1 MVLKFRGISA
11 CIGFFLK
18 VLRDEVETNPGSI
31 VYFTVCNRMSFV
43 FRFSWRKV
51 QFSYIA
57 LKERVRAVK

>member
-1 MVLKFRGISA
+1 M
-11 CIGFFLK
+11 
-18 VLRDEVETNPGSI
+18 LRDEVETNLGSI

-57 LKERVRAVK
+57 LKESVRAVK